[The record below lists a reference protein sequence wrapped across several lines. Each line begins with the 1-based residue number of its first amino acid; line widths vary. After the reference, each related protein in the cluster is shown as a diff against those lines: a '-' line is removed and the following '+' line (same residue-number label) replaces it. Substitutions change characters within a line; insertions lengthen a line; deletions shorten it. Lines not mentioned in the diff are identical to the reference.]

1 MTRRGGWSVVA
12 AAALL
17 FGVGV
22 ARPVRAAEPSA
33 FKRAYSFVQVRVSLP
48 GTQIG
53 LSQPISGG
61 ENRFIGGAAIG
72 GYQHGRV
79 LGELS
84 LGFWQRGADHA
95 LRAGVIPLRW
105 DSRVPD
111 KDGAPRGFL
120 LQLELLGGY
129 RRLLSPYSPTINR
142 LDGLAALD
150 LVWFAGGD
158 GVGLATRL
166 GAGASYA
173 PDDVYRFQVILNGTL
188 SFGVVF

>member
-1 MTRRGGWSVVA
+1 MTRRAGWA

-17 FGVGV
+17 LGSG
-22 ARPVRAAEPSA
+22 AAGTARAAEPPALARS
-33 FKRAYSFVQVRVSLP
+33 YSLVQVRVSLP

-72 GYQHGRV
+72 GYQYGRV

-95 LRAGVIPLRW
+95 LRAGVIPWRW

-150 LVWFAGGD
+150 LIWFAGGD